1 MARTHAN
8 PHALPQR
15 VPCTHQ
21 EGATTQPPDPNWNIA
36 PLAVSIDDL
45 QPEGDPAGQKAKR
58 KAVDDAVAAQAKSLA
73 NGTPLTKCLDSFAA
87 AEVLGADNL
96 FKCPECKEQV
106 AAQKRIQFWRLPDVL
121 VACVCVS
128 GCVSCFASAPGLT
141 STSSSSSSSFSCWRT
156 DYCVE
161 ALLYPRRVP
170 WQD

>member
-8 PHALPQR
+8 PHANLHR

-45 QPEGDPAGQKAKR
+45 QPEGGAAGHKAKR
-58 KAVDDAVAAQAKSLA
+58 KAADDAVAAQAKSLA

-121 VACVCVS
+121 VTRVS
-128 GCVSCFASAPGLT
+128 GV
-141 STSSSSSSSFSCWRT
+141 
-156 DYCVE
+156 
-161 ALLYPRRVP
+161 ALPLF
-170 WQD
+170 QD